1 MNALQACPH
10 THPCQPGLSGVG
22 LFWEISQCSN
32 PGAGV
37 VPSSISGQLQPMA
50 GSTGHVGE
58 VPESIQ

>member
-10 THPCQPGLSGVG
+10 SHPFQPSLCGVG

-58 VPESIQ
+58 VPASIQ